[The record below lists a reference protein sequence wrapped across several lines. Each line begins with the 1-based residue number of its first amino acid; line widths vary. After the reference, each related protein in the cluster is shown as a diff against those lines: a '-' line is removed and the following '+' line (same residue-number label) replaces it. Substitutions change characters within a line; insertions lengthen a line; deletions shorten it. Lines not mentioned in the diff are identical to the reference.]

1 MSAMGDYSLWLEETG
16 RTDSEDSRIT
26 YLALESMRI
35 AEQFEEAAA
44 EYAQVEGAQS

>member
-1 MSAMGDYSLWLEETG
+1 MSYVGDYRLWLEETG

-35 AEQFEEAAA
+35 AEQFEGAAA

>member
-1 MSAMGDYSLWLEETG
+1 MSCAGDYSLWLEETG

-44 EYAQVEGAQS
+44 EYATTEGNLS